1 MTNDNWL
8 VIGTIVAAQGLDG
21 EMRIYPNSDFPERF
35 LEPGQRWI
43 RRNDT
48 EEAKPIELLGGRDVP
63 GRGIYVVELAGIE
76 NREDAEALRGFQL
89 LVPDTDRPALEE
101 GEYHVMDLIGL
112 EVLNRQTHQ
121 IIGKVVDVIPAG
133 NDLLAVELFGMAS
146 ESPPEEPLPIHPSTR
161 RGGRKRKASKPRQ
174 TPQVLIPFVNE
185 IVPVVDLEAGRLEIN
200 PPPGLLEV

>member
-1 MTNDNWL
+1 MTNENWL

-21 EMRIYPNSDFPERF
+21 QMRIYPNSDFPQRF

-48 EEAKPIELLGGRDVP
+48 EEAKPIELIGGREVP
-63 GRGIYVVELAGIE
+63 GRGIYVVELAGIK
-76 NREDAEALRGFQL
+76 NREDAEALRGFEL
-89 LVPDTDRPALEE
+89 LVPDTDRPVLEE

-112 EVLNRQTHQ
+112 EVLNLHTNET
-121 IIGKVVDVIPAG
+121 IGKVVDVIPAG
-133 NDLLAVELFGMAS
+133 NDLLAVELFGVES
-146 ESPPEEPLPIHPSTR
+146 ETPPEEPQPVHPSAR
-161 RGGRKRKASKPRQ
+161 RGGRKRKASKVRQ
-174 TPQVLIPFVNE
+174 PQVLIPFVNE